1 MSTTSLM
8 FHGFGVSGFQ
18 LQNTD
23 YSNGE
28 ITFNL
33 SQDKYNLR
41 CSVCHSSK
49 VKRRGKRYRKLR
61 SVPIGNKPTFIAF
74 HHQRIECE
82 ECNSVRYVKVNFV
95 EKEKQHTRNFKNYAL
110 TLLRFSTVKHVA
122 NHLGVGWDL
131 IKDIDKTDLK
141 RFEKV
146 VFKDIKQIAIDE
158 IYLGKKEKF
167 ITIVLNIKTGAIVF
181 VGKGKGADSLD
192 EFWLKI
198 KRSKA
203 IIEAVA
209 SDMSGAYAKA
219 ITENIPSAVHVTDH
233 FHVIKLFND
242 KLTKLRRDLYNEV
255 EDVIKKNH

>member
-8 FHGFGVSGFQ
+8 FYGFGVSGFQ

-33 SQDKYNLR
+33 YQDKHNLR

-74 HHQRIECE
+74 HHQRVECE
-82 ECNSVRYVKVNFV
+82 ECNNIRYVKVNFV
-95 EKEKQHTRNFKNYAL
+95 EKEKQHTRSFKNFAL

-122 NHLGVGWDL
+122 NLLGVGWDL
-131 IKDIDKTDLK
+131 IKSIDKTDLK

-146 VFKDIKQIAIDE
+146 SFKEIKQIAIDE
-158 IYLGKKEKF
+158 IYLGKKDKF
-167 ITIVLNIKTGAIVF
+167 ITIVLNIETGAIVY
-181 VGKGKGADSLD
+181 VGDGKGTDSLD
-192 EFWLKI
+192 NFWLKI

-203 IIEAVA
+203 KIEAVA

-219 ITENIPSAVHVTDH
+219 VMENIPDAVHVTDH
-233 FHVIKLFND
+233 FHVIKLYNE
-242 KLTKLRRDLYNEV
+242 KLTKLRRDLYNEA
-255 EDVIKKNH
+255 DDAKKKR

>member
-8 FHGFGVSGFQ
+8 FQAFGVSGFQ
-18 LQNTD
+18 LKNTD

-33 SQDKYNLR
+33 SQDKHNLR

-49 VKRRGKRYRKLR
+49 VKRKGKRYRKLR

-74 HHQRIECE
+74 HHQRVECE
-82 ECNSVRYVKVNFV
+82 ECNHTRYVNVNFV
-95 EKEKQHTRNFKNYAL
+95 EKEKRHTRKFKNYAL

-122 NHLGVGWDL
+122 DHLGVGWDM

-146 VFKDIKQIAIDE
+146 VFKDIKQIAVDE
-158 IYLGKKEKF
+158 IYLGKKRKY
-167 ITIVLNIKTGAIVF
+167 ITIVLNIETGAIVY
-181 VGKGKGADSLD
+181 VGEGKGADSLD
-192 EFWLKI
+192 KFWTKI

-203 IIEAVA
+203 TIEAVA
-209 SDMSGAYAKA
+209 SDMSSAYAKA
-219 ITENIPSAVHVTDH
+219 ISDNIPDAVHVTDH
-233 FHVIKLFND
+233 FHVIKLFNE

-255 EDVIKKNH
+255 EDVIKKKL

>member
-33 SQDKYNLR
+33 SQDKHNLR

-61 SVPIGNKPTFIAF
+61 SVPIGNKSTFIAF
-74 HHQRIECE
+74 NHQRVECK
-82 ECNSVRYVKVNFV
+82 ECNCVRYVKVNFV
-95 EKEKQHTRNFKNYAL
+95 EKEKQHTRSFKNYAL

-122 NHLGVGWDL
+122 NHLDVGWDL

-146 VFKDIKQIAIDE
+146 VFKDFKQIAIDE
-158 IYLGKKEKF
+158 IYLGKKGKF
-167 ITIVLNIKTGAIVF
+167 ITIVLNIETGAIVY
-181 VGKGKGADSLD
+181 VGDGKGADSLD
-192 EFWLKI
+192 NFWSKV

-209 SDMSGAYAKA
+209 SDMSAAYAKA
-219 ITENIPSAVHVTDH
+219 ITENIPNAVHVTDH
-233 FHVIKLFND
+233 FHVIKLFNE
-242 KLTKLRRDLYNEV
+242 KLTKLRRDLHNEV
-255 EDVIKKNH
+255 EDVVKKKH